1 MLSRRWLPKGTP
13 ADATQRNATR
23 QDATQRD
30 KAGQDGTERR
40 RTPTGS
46 TPARP
51 DNLKEVEPCLA
62 AGGSQ
67 REHLRTQ
74 RNATRQDRTGQDAT
88 RRDKAGQDRTER
100 RRTPTGGTPARPDN
114 LKEVEPCLAAGGS
127 RREHLRTRR
136 DTTRRDTTRRNTT
149 RHDATR
155 RKNAHPEHIHTTR
168 MGAHP
173 LPTHNHP
180 FFITKNSSYAI
191 QIPFRQEKTANDRRS
206 QII

>member
-1 MLSRRWLPKGTP
+1 MAPKGNTCGRN
-13 ADATQRNATR
+13 ATQRDKAG

-30 KAGQDGTERR
+30 KAGQDRTEWR

-74 RNATRQDRTGQDAT
+74 RNATRRDTTQRNATQRDAT
-88 RRDKAGQDRTER
+88 RRNA
-100 RRTPTGGTPARPDN
+100 
-114 LKEVEPCLAAGGS
+114 
-127 RREHLRTRR
+127 
-136 DTTRRDTTRRNTT
+136 T

-180 FFITKNSSYAI
+180 FFITKSSSYAI
-191 QIPFRQEKTANDRRS
+191 QIPFRQEKNCK
-206 QII
+206 

>member
-1 MLSRRWLPKGTP
+1 MLSRGWLPKGTP

-23 QDATQRD
+23 QDRTQRN
-30 KAGQDGTERR
+30 ATRQDRTEQR

-62 AGGSQ
+62 AGGSR

-74 RNATRQDRTGQDAT
+74 R
-88 RRDKAGQDRTER
+88 
-100 RRTPTGGTPARPDN
+100 
-114 LKEVEPCLAAGGS
+114 
-127 RREHLRTRR
+127 
-136 DTTRRDTTRRNTT
+136 DTTRRNVTQRDTTRRNATQRDAT
-149 RHDATR
+149 GRDATR